1 MVSTAVIIKATELGL
16 KVSEV
21 ETPNGLCTVTFGDLF
36 TLIEK
41 ADGTFH
47 WGSNLTLVPEVLRVI
62 PPHFASDDLLCS
74 VLEYIHHET
83 SSNG

>member
-16 KVSEV
+16 TVSEV
-21 ETPNGLCTVTFGDLF
+21 ETPNGLNTITFGNLF

-41 ADGTFH
+41 QDGSYH
-47 WGSNLTLVPEVLRVI
+47 WGSNLTLLPEVLQVI
-62 PPHFASDDLLCS
+62 PAEYASEDLLCS

-83 SSNG
+83 SSN